1 MKQSFLLLTIISII
15 FSSCGASK
23 KLQSAN
29 ALVESLNGQV
39 ATLNTK
45 VADYDKQ
52 VGQLKTE
59 NIQYSKEA
67 EDCRKLKAAVVQR
80 MENLN
85 GALAEKGTS
94 MKQIME
100 NAEKALQVF
109 KDQGATVTYKNG
121 LVHLNFENSF
131 FFKPGSSTV
140 GVNGRLALNT
150 VAQVMRDNPGVTAII
165 VGNTDTI
172 PVKGVADNWSLS
184 TERAN
189 SVVRVLHDIYYIN
202 PIRLTSAG
210 RGKYNPV
217 AVNDTPEG
225 REKNR
230 RIEIIL
236 NPDLSRLWELSET
249 K

>member
-1 MKQSFLLLTIISII
+1 MKQSFLFLTIISII

-23 KLQSAN
+23 KLKSAN
-29 ALVESLNGQV
+29 TVIESLNGQV
-39 ATLNTK
+39 ATLGTK
-45 VADYDKQ
+45 LTEYEKQ
-52 VGQLKTE
+52 TSQLKAE
-59 NIQYSKEA
+59 NIQYGKEA

-109 KDQGATVTYKNG
+109 KDQGATVTYKSG
-121 LVHLNFENSF
+121 LVHLNFENNF
-131 FFKPGSSTV
+131 FFKPGSSSV
-140 GVNGRLALNT
+140 GANGRLALNT

-189 SVVRVLHDIYYIN
+189 SVVRVLNDIYYIN
-202 PIRLTSAG
+202 PIRLTAAG

>member
-1 MKQSFLLLTIISII
+1 MKQSFLFLTIISII
-15 FSSCGASK
+15 FSSCGTSK
-23 KLQSAN
+23 KLKSAN
-29 ALVESLNGQV
+29 TVIENLNGQV
-39 ATLNTK
+39 ATLSTK
-45 VADYDKQ
+45 LTEYEKQ
-52 VGQLKTE
+52 ANQLKAE
-59 NIQYSKEA
+59 NIQYGKEA
-67 EDCRKLKAAVVQR
+67 EDYRKLKAAVVQR

-109 KDQGATVTYKNG
+109 KDQGATVTYKSG
-121 LVHLNFENSF
+121 LVHLNFENNF
-131 FFKPGSSTV
+131 FFKPGSSSV
-140 GVNGRLALNT
+140 GANGRLALNT
-150 VAQVMRDNPGVTAII
+150 VAQVMRDNPGITAII

-202 PIRLTSAG
+202 PIRLTAAG

>member
-1 MKQSFLLLTIISII
+1 MKQHFLFLTIISII

-23 KLQSAN
+23 KLKSAN
-29 ALVESLNGQV
+29 TVIESLNGQV
-39 ATLNTK
+39 ATLGTK
-45 VADYDKQ
+45 LTEYEKQ
-52 VGQLKTE
+52 ANQLKAE
-59 NIQYSKEA
+59 NIQYGKDA
-67 EDCRKLKAAVVQR
+67 EDCRKLKAGVVER

-100 NAEKALQVF
+100 KAEKALQVF
-109 KDQGATVTYKNG
+109 KDQGATVTYEKG
-121 LVHLNFENSF
+121 LVHLNFENNF
-131 FFKPGSSTV
+131 FFKPGSSSV
-140 GVNGRLALNT
+140 GSNGRLALNT
-150 VAQVMRDNPGVTAII
+150 VAQVMRDNPGITTII

-172 PVKGVADNWSLS
+172 PVRGVADNWSLS

-189 SVVRVLHDIYYIN
+189 SVVRVLQDIYYIN
-202 PIRLTSAG
+202 PIRLTAAG

>member
-1 MKQSFLLLTIISII
+1 MKQSFLFLTIISII

-23 KLQSAN
+23 KLKSAN
-29 ALVESLNGQV
+29 TVIESLNGQV
-39 ATLNTK
+39 ATLSTK
-45 VADYDKQ
+45 LTEYEKQ
-52 VGQLKTE
+52 ANQLKAE
-59 NIQYSKEA
+59 NIQYGKEA
-67 EDCRKLKAAVVQR
+67 EDCRKLKAAVVER

-109 KDQGATVTYKNG
+109 KDQGATVTYKSG
-121 LVHLNFENSF
+121 LVHLNFENNF
-131 FFKPGSSTV
+131 FFKPGSSSV
-140 GVNGRLALNT
+140 GANGRLALNT
-150 VAQVMRDNPGVTAII
+150 VAQVMRDNPGITAII

-202 PIRLTSAG
+202 PIRLTAAG

>member
-1 MKQSFLLLTIISII
+1 MKQSFLFLAI
-15 FSSCGASK
+15 FTVVLSSCGTSK
-23 KLQSAN
+23 KLESAN
-29 ALVESLNGQV
+29 TQIEGLNGQV
-39 ATLNTK
+39 ATLNAK
-45 VADYDKQ
+45 IADYDKQ
-52 VGQLKTE
+52 VSQLKTE
-59 NIQYSKEA
+59 NIQYGKEA
-67 EDCRKLKAAVVQR
+67 EDCRKAKAAVVQR

-85 GALAEKGTS
+85 SALADKGTS
-94 MKQIME
+94 MKQIKE
-100 NAEKALQVF
+100 NAEKAFQTF
-109 KDQGATVTYKNG
+109 RDQGATVTYEKG

-150 VAQVMRDNPGVTAII
+150 VAQVMRDNPSVTTII

-189 SVVRVLHDIYYIN
+189 AVVRVLHDIYYIN
-202 PIRLTSAG
+202 PIRLTAAG

-236 NPDLSRLWELSET
+236 NPDLTRLWELSEN

>member
-1 MKQSFLLLTIISII
+1 
-15 FSSCGASK
+15 
-23 KLQSAN
+23 
-29 ALVESLNGQV
+29 
-39 ATLNTK
+39 
-45 VADYDKQ
+45 
-52 VGQLKTE
+52 
-59 NIQYSKEA
+59 
-67 EDCRKLKAAVVQR
+67 
-80 MENLN
+80 
-85 GALAEKGTS
+85 
-94 MKQIME
+94 
-100 NAEKALQVF
+100 
-109 KDQGATVTYKNG
+109 
-121 LVHLNFENSF
+121 
-131 FFKPGSSTV
+131 
-140 GVNGRLALNT
+140 
-150 VAQVMRDNPGVTAII
+150 MRDNPGITAII

-202 PIRLTSAG
+202 PIRLTAAG